1 VSWPAWRAAIS
12 AGLIGLAVFSGHGCA
27 NQARERVL
35 PLLTTE
41 HTPASEPVAPG
52 ELWRQAQAY
61 AETHPGSEIFVG
73 SGGSMLPLYQDRTVL
88 IVRAMKLDQLKRGMT
103 VVYIGDSGRLV
114 AHTLLQESPRG
125 WTAMGVGNRAPDRTP
140 VRYRN
145 YIGTV
150 IKAFRPDAGWAAPV
164 VILPVNPRGGIA
176 AAN

>member
-1 VSWPAWRAAIS
+1 
-12 AGLIGLAVFSGHGCA
+12 
-27 NQARERVL
+27 
-35 PLLTTE
+35 
-41 HTPASEPVAPG
+41 
-52 ELWRQAQAY
+52 
-61 AETHPGSEIFVG
+61 
-73 SGGSMLPLYQDRTVL
+73 
-88 IVRAMKLDQLKRGMT
+88 MT

-140 VRYRN
+140 VRYRK

-164 VILPVNPRGGIA
+164 VILPVDPRDGIA